1 MKKTGRFEEQQRLQ
15 ETMRS
20 TFKNEIKTL
29 NPELQSIL
37 IDDIVTAFHNRLTVL
52 KKIQIKTAKEQY

>member
-1 MKKTGRFEEQQRLQ
+1 MKKTARFEEQQRLH

-20 TFKNEIKTL
+20 TFQNEIKTL

-52 KKIQIKTAKEQY
+52 KKIQITNKKEQY